1 MPWRTIRWE
10 SRGVTSRPSSAPER
24 LGGADARSVIRS
36 LVGPVYAPTLIEASG
51 SNALLPVIP
60 LLALALGFSVPM
72 TAAITLVFGIAAVL
86 GPIPAGRLMDR
97 VGAQR
102 ALVGTGVVLV
112 ITNLV
117 ALVVIGRGLAEGPTL
132 VHRVMLVVLLVVMAT
147 SSQVW
152 ALGRQSYLGGALP
165 AAVRARG
172 MTLFGGMMR
181 IGQVVGP
188 LLGAGVTALGHE
200 SWVFALF
207 AVLSGAATIMVAVF
221 MVPGEGRRASRA
233 RADAVD
239 GRSRGAPSR
248 PDAPR
253 RSAAR
258 SRLTRGVLARMLV
271 VGLGITPLMMARVNR
286 PTIVPLLGAVL
297 GVDATT
303 ISIIFGVSA
312 VLDIALV
319 VPAGVLMDRFGRAA
333 VAVPCSLIMGVGF
346 VLMGVL
352 ALRAGT
358 TGGSVAVLALLI
370 PSLLISLGNGLGS
383 GIVMTLGI
391 DVSPVHGRTT
401 YLAWWNTMIGV
412 GRLTA
417 PLLVTVITLVA
428 PVAAAAIASG
438 VLCLGGGA
446 WLARVLPRHTP
457 APEPRRG

>member
-1 MPWRTIRWE
+1 M
-10 SRGVTSRPSSAPER
+10 TSRSSSAPER
-24 LGGADARSVIRS
+24 LGGGDARSVVRS

-86 GPIPAGRLMDR
+86 GPIPSGRLMDR

-102 ALVGTGVVLV
+102 ALVGTGLLLVV
-112 ITNLV
+112 TNIV

-132 VHRVMLVVLLVVMAT
+132 VHRIMLVVLLVVMAT

-165 AAVRARG
+165 AAIRARG
-172 MTLFGGMMR
+172 MTLFGGMVR

-207 AVLSGAATIMVAVF
+207 AVLSGTATIMVAVF
-221 MVPGEGRRASRA
+221 MVPGEGRRAPRAGAADGRA
-233 RADAVD
+233 RV
-239 GRSRGAPSR
+239 APAR
-248 PDAPR
+248 ADAPR

-303 ISIIFGVSA
+303 ISVIFGVSA

-333 VAVPCSLIMGVGF
+333 VAVPCSLIMGAGF

-391 DVSPVHGRTT
+391 DVSPVHGRTR

-417 PLLVTVITLVA
+417 PLLVTVITLLA
-428 PVAAAAIASG
+428 PVAAASIASG

>member
-1 MPWRTIRWE
+1 
-10 SRGVTSRPSSAPER
+10 VTSRPDPAAP
-24 LGGADARSVIRS
+24 ARSAGGPGEARTVLRS
-36 LVGPVYAPTLIEASG
+36 LIGPVYAPTLIEASG
-51 SNALLPVIP
+51 RNALLPVIP

-72 TAAITLVFGIAAVL
+72 SAAITLVFGIAAVL
-86 GPIPAGRLMDR
+86 GPIPSARLMDR

-102 ALVGTGVVLV
+102 ALVGTGVLLVL
-112 ITNLV
+112 TNLV
-117 ALVVIGRGLAEGPTL
+117 ALVFIGRGLAEGPGPA
-132 VHRVMLVVLLVVMAT
+132 HRAMLVVLLVVMAG

-165 AAVRARG
+165 SAVRARG

-181 IGQVVGP
+181 IGQVIGP

-207 AVLSGAATIMVAVF
+207 ALLSGIATAMVALF
-221 MVPGEGRRASRA
+221 MVPGEGRSAPRA
-233 RADAVD
+233 RTERPA
-239 GRSRGAPSR
+239 GRRAR
-248 PDAPR
+248 PTPG

-258 SRLTRGVLARMLV
+258 TRLTRGVLARMLV
-271 VGLGITPLMMARVNR
+271 VGLGISPVMMARVNR

-303 ISIIFGVSA
+303 ISIVFGVSA

-319 VPAGVLMDRFGRAA
+319 VPAGALMDRFGRAA
-333 VAVPCSLIMGVGF
+333 VAVPCSLVMGIGF

-352 ALRAGT
+352 AATVGGHGH
-358 TGGSVAVLALLI
+358 TGAVLALLI

-412 GRLTA
+412 GRLAA
-417 PLLVTVITLVA
+417 PLIVTAITVVA
-428 PVAAAAIASG
+428 PVAAAAAASG

-446 WLARVLPRHTP
+446 WLARVLPQHTP
-457 APEPRRG
+457 APVRRGR

>member
-1 MPWRTIRWE
+1 M
-10 SRGVTSRPSSAPER
+10 TSRPSSAPER
-24 LGGADARSVIRS
+24 LGGEDARSVIRS

-86 GPIPAGRLMDR
+86 GPIPSGRLMDR

-221 MVPGEGRRASRA
+221 MVPGEGRRAPRA
-233 RADAVD
+233 NATAGGAA
-239 GRSRGAPSR
+239 GRSRGAPAR
-248 PDAPR
+248 ADAPR

-333 VAVPCSLIMGVGF
+333 VAVPCSLIMGAGF

-417 PLLVTVITLVA
+417 PLLVTVITLLA

>member
-1 MPWRTIRWE
+1 M
-10 SRGVTSRPSSAPER
+10 TSRPSSAPER
-24 LGGADARSVIRS
+24 LGGGDARSVIRS

-86 GPIPAGRLMDR
+86 GPIPSGRLMDR

-221 MVPGEGRRASRA
+221 MVPGEGRRAPRA
-233 RADAVD
+233 SATGGGAA
-239 GRSRGAPSR
+239 GRSRGASAR
-248 PDAPR
+248 ADAPR

-333 VAVPCSLIMGVGF
+333 VAVPCSLIMGAGF

-417 PLLVTVITLVA
+417 PLLVTVITLLA

>member
-1 MPWRTIRWE
+1 M
-10 SRGVTSRPSSAPER
+10 V
-24 LGGADARSVIRS
+24 RS

-86 GPIPAGRLMDR
+86 GPIPSGRLMDR

-102 ALVGTGVVLV
+102 ALVGTGLLLVV
-112 ITNLV
+112 TNIV

-132 VHRVMLVVLLVVMAT
+132 VHRIMLVVLLVVMAT

-165 AAVRARG
+165 AAIRARG
-172 MTLFGGMMR
+172 MTLFGGMVR

-207 AVLSGAATIMVAVF
+207 AVLSGTATIMVAVF
-221 MVPGEGRRASRA
+221 MVPGEGRRAPRAGAADGRA
-233 RADAVD
+233 RV
-239 GRSRGAPSR
+239 APAR
-248 PDAPR
+248 ADAPR

-303 ISIIFGVSA
+303 ISVIFGVSA

-333 VAVPCSLIMGVGF
+333 VAVPCSLIMGAGF

-391 DVSPVHGRTT
+391 DVSPVHGRTR

-417 PLLVTVITLVA
+417 PLLVTVITLLA

>member
-1 MPWRTIRWE
+1 M
-10 SRGVTSRPSSAPER
+10 PSSSVPTAVGRSSDGE
-24 LGGADARSVIRS
+24 ARRVIRS
-36 LVGPVYAPTLIEASG
+36 LIGPVYAPTLIEASG

-60 LLALALGFSVPM
+60 LLALALGFSVPA

-86 GPIPAGRLMDR
+86 GPIPSARLMDR

-102 ALVGTGVVLV
+102 ALIGTGILLV
-112 ITNLV
+112 ATNLV
-117 ALVVIGRGLAEGPTL
+117 ALVVIGRGLQDGPTT
-132 VHRVMLVVLLVVMAT
+132 VHRGMLVLLLVVMAA

-165 AAVRARG
+165 SAVRARG

-188 LLGAGVTALGHE
+188 LLGAVVTALGHE

-207 AVLSGAATIMVAVF
+207 ATLSAAATVMVAVF
-221 MVPGEGRRASRA
+221 MVPGEGARTAAGRPGRSTADRSTRSSPMRAS
-233 RADAVD
+233 
-239 GRSRGAPSR
+239 P
-248 PDAPR
+248 
-253 RSAAR
+253 AR
-258 SRLTRGVLARMLV
+258 SRLTRGVLTRMLV
-271 VGLGITPLMMARVNR
+271 VVLGITPLLMARVNR

-303 ISIIFGVSA
+303 ISIVFGISA

-333 VAVPCSLIMGVGF
+333 VAVPCSLVMGVGF

-352 ALRAGT
+352 ASTAGDDGGT
-358 TGGSVAVLALLI
+358 GSVTALLV
-370 PSLLISLGNGLGS
+370 PSLLMSLGNGLGS

-391 DVSPVHGRTT
+391 DVSPVHGRTR
-401 YLAWWNTMIGV
+401 YLAWWNTLLGV
-412 GRLTA
+412 GRLAA
-417 PLLVTVITLVA
+417 PLIVTGVTLIA
-428 PVAAAAIASG
+428 PVAAAAIVSG

-446 WLARVLPRHTP
+446 WLAKVLPHHTP
-457 APEPRRG
+457 APVGRTRRAART

>member
-1 MPWRTIRWE
+1 M
-10 SRGVTSRPSSAPER
+10 TSRPSSAPER

-86 GPIPAGRLMDR
+86 GPIPSGRLMDR

-102 ALVGTGVVLV
+102 ALVGTGVLLV
-112 ITNLV
+112 ITNIV

-132 VHRVMLVVLLVVMAT
+132 GHRIMLVVLLVVMAT

-207 AVLSGAATIMVAVF
+207 AVLSGTATIMVAVF
-221 MVPGEGRRASRA
+221 MVPGEDRSASRA
-233 RADAVD
+233 GSAPRSQARSR
-239 GRSRGAPSR
+239 GRSRRGSGGPGTA
-248 PDAPR
+248 R

-286 PTIVPLLGAVL
+286 PTIVPLLGAAL

-352 ALRAGT
+352 SLRAGT
-358 TGGSVAVLALLI
+358 GGGSVAVLALLI

-417 PLLVTVITLVA
+417 PLLVTVITLLA